1 LQKISNLKT
10 HNTQLIKNWLAGQKG
25 RIEFIFTPFHGSWLN
40 QIEIWFGILEKK
52 CIKRMDVAS
61 TAAGQHHTLSFIDT
75 WNIYYAKPFNWK
87 FTAGDLKDMLFQEPI
102 KLPC

>member
-1 LQKISNLKT
+1 
-10 HNTQLIKNWLAGQKG
+10 
-25 RIEFIFTPFHGSWLN
+25 
-40 QIEIWFGILEKK
+40 
-52 CIKRMDVAS
+52 MDVAS